1 MVIGDYLIIVKVI
14 VKGVGIILEGNEIV
28 EDIVV
33 CFNILVSQVNFRD
46 VKVCVVYGSDLKD
59 MIFEQLDDILKYYIE
74 IVFVRIFFQQ
84 KFIIVEGCQ
93 RQGVIVVVIGD
104 GVNDFL
110 VLKKVDIGVVMG
122 IVGLDVF
129 K

>member
-84 KFIIVEGCQ
+84 KFIIVEGC
-93 RQGVIVVVIGD
+93 
-104 GVNDFL
+104 
-110 VLKKVDIGVVMG
+110 
-122 IVGLDVF
+122 
-129 K
+129 